1 MTSIENA
8 AYTTTI
14 GERLQQIRYA
24 LGFSIFDFSEALQV
38 MPETIDSW
46 EGNEVMPNDEVLA
59 AIAEKYKLDIEVL
72 KYPNAYPLE
81 NIMPPNNFVEII
93 IDQIDDL
100 NKAKVYQAET
110 IDPKTALAIDRRID
124 LLQLLKASLITPGAI
139 GVDEADKRK

>member
-1 MTSIENA
+1 MTSIENV

-14 GERLQQIRYA
+14 GERLRQIRYA

-38 MPETIDSW
+38 IPETIDSW
-46 EGNEVMPNDEVLA
+46 EDNEVMPTDEELA
-59 AIAEKYKLDIEVL
+59 AIAEKYLLDIEVL

-81 NIMPPNNFVEII
+81 SIMPPNNFVEIV

-100 NKAKVYQAET
+100 NKAKVYQGET

-124 LLQLLKASLITPGAI
+124 LLQLLKASLVTPGAI
-139 GVDEADKRK
+139 GVDEEN

>member
-1 MTSIENA
+1 
-8 AYTTTI
+8 
-14 GERLQQIRYA
+14 
-24 LGFSIFDFSEALQV
+24 
-38 MPETIDSW
+38 SW

-81 NIMPPNNFVEII
+81 NIMPPNHDVEII

-100 NKAKVYQAET
+100 HKAKAQQGET

-139 GVDEADKRK
+139 SVDEED

>member
-14 GERLQQIRYA
+14 AERLQQIRYA

-38 MPETIDSW
+38 MPETIGSW
-46 EGNEVMPNDEVLA
+46 EENDVMPNDEVLA
-59 AIAEKYKLDIEVL
+59 AIAGKYKFDVAVL
-72 KYPNAYPLE
+72 KYPNTYPLE

-100 NKAKVYQAET
+100 NKAKVYQGET

-124 LLQLLKASLITPGAI
+124 LLQLLKASLVTPG
-139 GVDEADKRK
+139 GSVELTSKKFF

>member
-14 GERLQQIRYA
+14 GERLRQIRYA

-46 EGNEVMPNDEVLA
+46 EENEVMPNDEVLA
-59 AIAEKYKLDIEVL
+59 AIAGKYKFDVAVL

-81 NIMPPNNFVEII
+81 NIIPPNNFVEII

-100 NKAKVYQAET
+100 NKAKVYQGET
-110 IDPKTALAIDRRID
+110 IDPKIALAIDRRID
-124 LLQLLKASLITPGAI
+124 LLQLLKTSLVTPG
-139 GVDEADKRK
+139 GSVELTSKKFF